1 MNDLYQTIGGNSESD
16 DDSLS
21 RLTPGTVLG
30 GDYEL
35 VRQLGR
41 GGMGVVWE
49 AKELAADRLVA
60 LKFVPRDLQR
70 FEAEMQRVRQTFTKV
85 HALQH
90 QHICPLYGLK
100 SDSQLGHYLVMK
112 WLTGESLD
120 TYLMQIDPEKNG
132 LSPQQTLAILK
143 PVAAALDYAHKQKI
157 IHRDIKPS
165 NIFLVLSENS
175 TDIQDVQ
182 VIDFGLAGEIKA
194 SLGRVSQA
202 AIDTSGT
209 RLYMAPEQWRGRQ
222 QTAATDQYALAVVAY
237 EMLAGH
243 LPFEGGDLELLRMAI
258 MQDKPEP
265 IAKIPLAANGVLQ
278 KGLAKD
284 TVDRFADCMMFINS
298 LAGSFGFGPS
308 QSQSQSQRRTVP
320 PNQARQAP
328 PVSPIQINIPHE
340 IPKEWKDRFRTWADK
355 YRNIFLSKRASIPKT
370 PNMLKIGCLSGCG
383 CLMLVFF
390 MFLLIGW
397 STTSVMKI
405 ENFPPSPND
414 YDFTMDNG
422 TQTQNRWKSPLR
434 FEGTAVASGTGFQ
447 DGVTLTLRQEVG
459 TKRVR
464 EGADLER
471 GESGVSFTWNQTTY
485 SYTCTGRFAGSDP
498 VTGLFGR
505 FELKSSEYTA
515 TASKETITL
524 KGTLTVGGNDGSTF
538 PTNTTAPYEMILNID
553 HDLEMAEGT
562 YCVQPIPGFI
572 SVPQYGVLSLT
583 VQ

>member
-1 MNDLYQTIGGNSESD
+1 MTDDLYQTIGGNSESD

-100 SDSQLGHYLVMK
+100 SDLQLGHYLVMK

-120 TYLMQIDPEKNG
+120 TYLMRIDPEKKG
-132 LSPQQTLAILK
+132 ISTQQALAILK

-165 NIFLVLSENS
+165 NIFLVLRENIA
-175 TDIQDVQ
+175 DIQDVQ

-258 MQDKPEP
+258 MQDKPDS
-265 IAKIPLAANGVLQ
+265 ITKIPPAANGVLQ

-284 TVDRFADCMMFINS
+284 MVDRFADCTMLVNS
-298 LAGSFGFGPS
+298 LAASFGFATS
-308 QSQSQSQRRTVP
+308 QTQNRPVP
-320 PNQARQAP
+320 PNQARQAQ
-328 PVSPIQINIPHE
+328 PVSPLQINIPHE
-340 IPKEWKDRFRTWADK
+340 IPKEWKDRFRTWVEK
-355 YRNIFLSKRASIPKT
+355 YRDIFSPKKASIPKP

-405 ENFPPSPND
+405 ENFGSPKPSD
-414 YDFTMDNG
+414 YDFTTDSG
-422 TQTQNRWKSPLR
+422 TQTQNLWQTPSLR
-434 FEGTAVASGTGFQ
+434 FEGTGANPSSGLQ
-447 DGVTLTLRQEVG
+447 DSVTLTLRQKVD

-464 EGADLER
+464 EGANLYE
-471 GESGVSFTWNQTTY
+471 GESGISLTWDQATY
-485 SYTCTGRFAGSDP
+485 SYTCEGRFAGSGL
-498 VTGLFGR
+498 TGLYGR
-505 FELKSSEYTA
+505 FEMKSPEYTT
-515 TASKETITL
+515 TASQETIEL
-524 KGTLTVGGNDGSTF
+524 QGTLSLGGDDGSNY
-538 PTNTTAPYEMILNID
+538 PKRITARYDMTLNID
-553 HDLEMAEGT
+553 HNLKMAEGT
-562 YCVQPIPGFI
+562 FCVHPIPGVW
-572 SVPQYGVLSLT
+572 SAPQYGVLSLT
-583 VQ
+583 MQ